1 MAEGME
7 GAAAVVMEAE
17 TISGKPLAE
26 RVGGDVCYGGKPYQV
41 NHWQRGW
48 VAMFVMEG
56 NHIR

>member
-1 MAEGME
+1 ME